1 MRLVLADIESTEGL
15 TSKDSVVGG
24 YGSRLRPFSRVT
36 RVIAGF
42 KGAFLKLPSVH
53 LAYAA
58 AVARR
63 AGHEVAFSSGALL
76 DGDFAIVLS
85 SLVDHRGESEWARA
99 MRARGIRVGFI
110 GLAAPKL
117 PPLFSAA

>member
-15 TSKDSVVGG
+15 TSKDTVVGG

-36 RVIAGF
+36 RVIAGL

-58 AVARR
+58 ALARK
-63 AGHEVAFSSGALL
+63 AGHDVAFSSGELL
-76 DGDFAIVLS
+76 EGDVAIVLS
-85 SLVDHRGESEWARA
+85 SLVDHRRESEWARA
-99 MRARGIRVGFI
+99 MRT
-110 GLAAPKL
+110 
-117 PPLFSAA
+117 